1 MTDREQNRDKP
12 RVKNLLKV
20 VIPVIIST
28 VFFGMGLG
36 VGLFKYFHSELPSIA
51 KMELDPP
58 NLVTR
63 ILAADST
70 QLAELYTERRIP
82 VPLSQIPPD
91 LKMALLSVEDRKFY
105 THWGLDIWS
114 ILRAFYANW
123 RYGKITQGGSTIT
136 QQLARELFLTREK
149 TYSRKIREAILAWE
163 IETTYTKN
171 EILERYF
178 NQIYFGSGA
187 WGIEEAALTYF
198 GKSVSELDLSECA
211 MLAGLPNAPNRN
223 SPLNNMSNALERRN
237 WVLTCMVETE
247 CIDSHTADSLKALPI
262 KIDPRKHRAWLAPYF
277 VEYVTQQLLEDFSE
291 EDLYRRGLQVYTTLD
306 VGLQAAAEKHLEE
319 HLQMIESGNP
329 YRFDHLTRAEI
340 IGENPLNVPELRNT
354 NYLQGALLAL
364 EPRQGHIKAMVGG
377 RNYLESK
384 FNRVSQALRQPGSA
398 FKPFVYTAAID
409 NGIPACQVV
418 EDSPITIIQANG
430 IPWRPSNYTGEFRGP
445 VTIRTGFALS
455 INLVAIKT
463 LMTVGAE
470 TVGAYARRMGISTA
484 IPAVESIAVGSADV
498 YPIELITAYTVF
510 PNLGVK
516 VEPMA
521 ITEVRDSEGNL
532 VKRYRPSREEVL
544 STQTAYLVLNMM
556 QDVIDVGTGVG
567 VRSRGFTNPAGGKTG
582 TTNNY
587 TDAWFVG
594 YTTDMVCGV
603 WVGFDQP
610 RRIVNRGTG
619 SALALPIWTEFM
631 KEAHA
636 DLEPRDFEKPTNGLT
651 TRLVCKS
658 SGLPATQFCPME
670 TVYTEIFKV
679 GTEPGEHEE
688 CFIHKPSI
696 YMR

>member
-1 MTDREQNRDKP
+1 
-12 RVKNLLKV
+12 
-20 VIPVIIST
+20 
-28 VFFGMGLG
+28 
-36 VGLFKYFHSELPSIA
+36 
-51 KMELDPP
+51 
-58 NLVTR
+58 
-63 ILAADST
+63 
-70 QLAELYTERRIP
+70 
-82 VPLSQIPPD
+82 
-91 LKMALLSVEDRKFY
+91 
-105 THWGLDIWS
+105 
-114 ILRAFYANW
+114 
-123 RYGKITQGGSTIT
+123 
-136 QQLARELFLTREK
+136 
-149 TYSRKIREAILAWE
+149 
-163 IETTYTKN
+163 
-171 EILERYF
+171 
-178 NQIYFGSGA
+178 
-187 WGIEEAALTYF
+187 
-198 GKSVSELDLSECA
+198 
-211 MLAGLPNAPNRN
+211 
-223 SPLNNMSNALERRN
+223 
-237 WVLTCMVETE
+237 
-247 CIDSHTADSLKALPI
+247 
-262 KIDPRKHRAWLAPYF
+262 
-277 VEYVTQQLLEDFSE
+277 
-291 EDLYRRGLQVYTTLD
+291 
-306 VGLQAAAEKHLEE
+306 
-319 HLQMIESGNP
+319 
-329 YRFDHLTRAEI
+329 
-340 IGENPLNVPELRNT
+340 
-354 NYLQGALLAL
+354 LAL